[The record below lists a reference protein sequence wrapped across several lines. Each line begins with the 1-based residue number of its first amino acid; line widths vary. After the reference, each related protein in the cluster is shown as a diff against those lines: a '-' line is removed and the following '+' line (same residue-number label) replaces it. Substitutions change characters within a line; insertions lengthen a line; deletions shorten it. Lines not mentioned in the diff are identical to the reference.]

1 MNDLTVYSKRAD
13 LESAGLL
20 IPSSNFL
27 ARLRQQ
33 KIMINKLLRWCS
45 CGLAV
50 SFILIIRSAIPL
62 INKLSLM
69 SGWAPCL
76 LPVLLFSLFVALIF
90 LEYRYSEKC
99 VRDTSAGNDPI
110 KLHPAGVRRYTD
122 TKKRLVVAYLAG
134 TAVICLLISSTSF
147 SRDYLLSSFFLIA
160 GLLFYL
166 LWLYLLKVLLK
177 KKCEIRR
184 LLDGLKVQA

>member
-1 MNDLTVYSKRAD
+1 MNDLIMHSKRTA
-13 LESAGLL
+13 LESASPLILL
-20 IPSSNFL
+20 SSFL

-50 SFILIIRSAIPL
+50 SFILIVRSAIPL
-62 INKLSLM
+62 INKLSLTRWWA
-69 SGWAPCL
+69 SGL
-76 LPVLLFSLFVALIF
+76 LPVLLFSLIFTLIF

-99 VRDTSAGNDPI
+99 VRDTSAGNGDI

-122 TKKRLVVAYLAG
+122 TKKRLIVAYLAG

-147 SRDYLLSSFFLIA
+147 SGDYFLSSCFLVA

-166 LWLYLLKVLLK
+166 LGLYLLKVLLK